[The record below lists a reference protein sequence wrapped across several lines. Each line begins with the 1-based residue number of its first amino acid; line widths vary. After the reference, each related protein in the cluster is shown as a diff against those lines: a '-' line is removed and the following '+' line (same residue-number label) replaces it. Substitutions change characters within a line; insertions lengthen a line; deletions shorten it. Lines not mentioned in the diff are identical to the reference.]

1 MRAESPHRDPRR
13 LARSQ
18 SRAARSFSRQARPP
32 SSSGYMVAAG
42 ATAAA
47 LFFVLWW
54 MLQSEEYPW
63 VPAGLAASVV
73 MLVAASAREVVMRR
87 AWTRY
92 ILDRDRR
99 DHGPRMRKSSSSS
112 LADLQSP
119 GVHAVILRA
128 LQKESAEADAPDA
141 LPEAH
146 LDAYQLCK
154 DYLAGTDEALR
165 SATLR
170 TESLVA
176 IRAGQ
181 ERVRA
186 LQKHHLLAWACDA
199 SRALTREAQQRPRL
213 SEKIELANRALDCLD
228 TALKVYPDEGELNES
243 GIAIREFMMSSKVAH
258 WVELAERAA
267 FKGHDRRAI
276 DCYRDALFYMTRE
289 GLRDENHA
297 AAADRISR
305 EIELLRARM
314 TTERADARAPEAR
327 DI

>member
-1 MRAESPHRDPRR
+1 
-13 LARSQ
+13 
-18 SRAARSFSRQARPP
+18 
-32 SSSGYMVAAG
+32 MVAAG

-92 ILDRDRR
+92 ILDQDRR
-99 DHGPRMRKSSSSS
+99 DRSFRTRRKGSSSSV
-112 LADLQSP
+112 ADLQSP
-119 GVHAVILRA
+119 GVHATILRA

-141 LPEAH
+141 LPESH

-213 SEKIELANRALDCLD
+213 SEKIELGNRALDCLD
-228 TALKVYPDEGELNES
+228 TALKVYPDEVELNES

-267 FKGHDRRAI
+267 FKGQDRRAI
-276 DCYRDALFYMTRE
+276 DCYRDALFYLTRE
-289 GLRDENHA
+289 GLRDESHD

-305 EIELLRARM
+305 EIELLLARM
-314 TTERADARAPEAR
+314 NTERADARAPETH